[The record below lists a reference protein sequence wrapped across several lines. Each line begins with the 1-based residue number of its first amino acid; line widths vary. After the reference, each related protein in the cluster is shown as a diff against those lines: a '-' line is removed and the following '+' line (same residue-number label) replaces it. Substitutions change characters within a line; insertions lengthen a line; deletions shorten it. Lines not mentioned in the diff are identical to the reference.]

1 MKVVAVTQ
9 RIEFIPE
16 RNEHRD
22 SLDQRLAAFLA
33 KADALAVPVPNTLIS
48 SNQLNAWLLNIKP
61 AAIILSGGNDIGEYP
76 ARDLSEQR
84 LLDHA
89 QKNIVPVLGIC
100 RGMQMLGVRAGAA
113 LKPVFGHVDIRH
125 QLFGH
130 IKGEAN
136 SFHNQA
142 LIDVPP
148 EYTLLSSSK
157 DGGIEAIRHFHLP
170 WEGWMWHPE
179 REPEFTSRDIDR
191 LKALL
196 S

>member
-1 MKVVAVTQ
+1 MKVVVVTQ

-22 SLDQRLAAFLA
+22 SLDQRLVAFLA
-33 KADALAVPVPNTLIS
+33 KADALAVPVPNTLIN

-76 ARDLSEQR
+76 ARDLSEQH

-89 QKNIVPVLGIC
+89 QRNIVPVLGIC
-100 RGMQMLGVRAGAA
+100 RGMQMLGVRAGTA
-113 LKPVFGHVDIRH
+113 LQPIMGHVNIRH
-125 QLFGH
+125 QLSGH
-130 IKGEAN
+130 ITGETN

-142 LIDVPP
+142 LIDVPA
-148 EYTLLSSSK
+148 EYNLLASTK
-157 DGGIEAIRHFHLP
+157 DGGIEAIRHIHLP

-179 REPEFTSRDIDR
+179 REPEFNSRDINR